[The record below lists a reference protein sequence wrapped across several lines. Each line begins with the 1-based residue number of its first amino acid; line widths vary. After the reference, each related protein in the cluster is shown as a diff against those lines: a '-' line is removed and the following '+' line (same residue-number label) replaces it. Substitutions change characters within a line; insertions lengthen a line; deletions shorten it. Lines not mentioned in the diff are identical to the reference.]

1 MVDTRWM
8 SIALIVAS
16 VSGGCATNQGK
27 GALIG
32 AGGGAAAGAGI
43 GALVGGGKGALVG
56 AAIGAGAGA
65 ATGAVIGHYMDKQ
78 QEALKKVKG
87 ANVQRQGDQLVVRFN
102 SAILFDTGK
111 SRLKPQSEQDLASFA
126 QVLKEYRDTDLII
139 EGHTDNVGKRARNK
153 KLSDARANAVVSFL
167 AKEGVA
173 KQRMTGLGLAD
184 ERPVAD
190 NTTQQGRQQNRRV
203 EVQIKANEKMQQQA
217 AQEQG
222 KSHG

>member
-1 MVDTRWM
+1 MLDTR
-8 SIALIVAS
+8 SLSVALIIAALA
-16 VSGGCATNQGK
+16 GGCATNQGK

-78 QEALKKVKG
+78 QEALKQVKG
-87 ANVQRQGDQLVVRFN
+87 ADVQRQGDQLVVRFN

-111 SRLKPQSEQDLASFA
+111 AKLKAQSEKDLSAFA
-126 QVLKEYRDTDLII
+126 QVLKQYPETDLVV

-153 KLSDARANAVVSFL
+153 KLSEARAHAVISFL

-173 KQRMTGLGLAD
+173 KGRMTGTGLAD
-184 ERPVAD
+184 ERPVAAN
-190 NTTQQGRQQNRRV
+190 NTALGRQQNRRV

-217 AQEQG
+217 ARQG
-222 KSHG
+222 